1 MKGGGANA
9 ATKAKML
16 LAKLE
21 AEKKRETLL
30 GTPIGECDTIKKF
43 LTSEQAYVDN
53 RTRDFS
59 ASRA

>member
-1 MKGGGANA
+1 MSA
-9 ATKAKML
+9 AARAKIQAAKM
-16 LAKLE
+16 AQ
-21 AEKKRETLL
+21 EKPREHLL

-43 LTSEQAYVDN
+43 LMSEQAYVDN